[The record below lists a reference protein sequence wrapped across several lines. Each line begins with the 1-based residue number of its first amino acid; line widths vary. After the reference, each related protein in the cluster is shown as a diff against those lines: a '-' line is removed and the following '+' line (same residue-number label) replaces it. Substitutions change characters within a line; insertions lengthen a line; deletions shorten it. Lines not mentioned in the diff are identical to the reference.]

1 MPASIFILLP
11 LLLLFLSPVLIIV
24 FRIWRPR
31 LAYYWLTAAFT
42 TLFAWVLILL
52 ARPGL
57 PVDLTIGFW
66 QPVEI
71 FPLSPQLSIDPATW
85 LFSLAAVTI
94 LLVVNITSIS
104 TIDPD
109 KGNSPDWM
117 SLAGS
122 SGITGLS
129 LLVMFSANL
138 LTTVL
143 TWALIDF
150 VEFIIYLSLA
160 KDRFESE
167 RVVVKFSLRA
177 AGIVIGI
184 YAGISGVVQGL
195 PLSFGELSSFTSGL
209 LILAVG
215 TRIGLIPNTPILPQR
230 LPSQTGYGALLRII
244 TTAAHFP
251 LLVKIA
257 HSGAPPQMQAF
268 LWIWTA
274 ATAFLSAISWL
285 SAPDSRAGR
294 HYLVIGISSLVVAS
308 AISQEPQAVIAFGW
322 MLILPC
328 SLVLISTYRNRW
340 HTVLLFL
347 AALTITGLP
356 YSPTWHAVLLYSGN
370 FHASWLLMLPAQSL
384 ILVGFLS
391 HSINLNTQKKPAERW
406 SQWLYAWGGAIN
418 ILITYLLSWW
428 LIDGSLGP
436 YAQNPDLLSSWPS
449 LAILGLIGLIW
460 LIRQRIPE
468 RVKKLLSRL
477 SATVSLGKT
486 LTPVWRFFLWL
497 RKLVLFGSQIL
508 ESQSGILWALLIL
521 VLIISL
527 FNQAS

>member
-1 MPASIFILLP
+1 MPASILILLP
-11 LLLLFLSPVLIIV
+11 LFFLFLSPVLIIV

-31 LAYYWLTAAFT
+31 LAYYWLTGTFT
-42 TLFAWVLILL
+42 TLFAWVLILI

-57 PVDLTIGFW
+57 PVDMTISFW

-71 FPLSPQLSIDPATW
+71 FPLSPQLSIDPTTW
-85 LFSLAAVTI
+85 LFALAAITL
-94 LLVVNITSIS
+94 LLVVNMTSIATS
-104 TIDPD
+104 DTEP
-109 KGNSPDWM
+109 GNSPDWK

-138 LTTVL
+138 LTTL
-143 TWALIDF
+143 LAWALIDF

-167 RVVVKFSLRA
+167 RVVIKFSLRA
-177 AGIVIGI
+177 AGIAIGI
-184 YAGISGVVQGL
+184 YAGITGIVQDL
-195 PLSFGELSSFTSGL
+195 PLTFGELSSFTSGL
-209 LILAVG
+209 LILAVC

-230 LPSQTGYGALLRII
+230 LPSQAGYGALLRII

-251 LLVKIA
+251 LLVKA
-257 HSGAPPQMQAF
+257 GQSGAPPQLQAF
-268 LWIWTA
+268 LWIWTG
-274 ATAFLSAISWL
+274 ATAFLSAISWVT
-285 SAPDSRAGR
+285 ATDSRAGR
-294 HYLVIGISSLVVAS
+294 HYLVIGVSSLLAAS
-308 AISQEPQAVIAFGW
+308 AMSQQPQAVIAFGW
-322 MLILPC
+322 MLMLPG

-340 HTVLLFL
+340 QTILLFL
-347 AALTITGLP
+347 AALTVSGLP

-370 FHASWLLMLPAQSL
+370 FHPTWLLMLLAQSL

-391 HSINLNTQKKPAERW
+391 HSINLNAQKKPAERW
-406 SQWLYAWGGAIN
+406 SRWLYAWGGAIT

-428 LIDGSLGP
+428 LIDGKLG
-436 YAQNPDLLSSWPS
+436 ADGQNPDLLSSWPPI
-449 LAILGLIGLIW
+449 AILGLIGLIW
-460 LIRQRIPE
+460 LVRQRMPE
-468 RVKKLLSRL
+468 AGKKLLSRL
-477 SATVSLGKT
+477 SATISFGKT

-497 RKLVLFGSQIL
+497 RKLVLFASQIL

-527 FNQAS
+527 FSQAS